1 MSSSAKRVFFKG
13 YAFNVYDYVYEP
25 AEDSFLFAE
34 YLHGENGKHVIDVGA
49 GCGILGV
56 VAAANASRVVAI
68 DINPHAVRCARENAK
83 LNRVIDKF
91 SFIQGDLLG
100 SLSLSKLFHL
110 ILFNAPYLPTSPGEG
125 ESWPERAWAGGR
137 NGRQIIDRFIFQ
149 SPSHLLPHGRIL
161 LLQST
166 LSDVKRT
173 LESFSRRGL
182 KAQIVAMQDLPFFE
196 SVALIE
202 AKHSQKSQELNRVKH

>member
-125 ESWPERAWAGGR
+125 ESWPERAWAGGKT
-137 NGRQIIDRFIFQ
+137 GRRIIDKFICQ
-149 SPSHLLPHGRIL
+149 SSKHLMPEGRIL

-166 LSDVKRT
+166 LANVERT
-173 LESFSRRGL
+173 LHSFNEIGL
-182 KAQIVAMQDLPFFE
+182 KAQIIAVRDLPFFE
-196 SVALIE
+196 SIVLIE
-202 AKHSQKSQELNRVKH
+202 AEHDGNRVFRSRNA